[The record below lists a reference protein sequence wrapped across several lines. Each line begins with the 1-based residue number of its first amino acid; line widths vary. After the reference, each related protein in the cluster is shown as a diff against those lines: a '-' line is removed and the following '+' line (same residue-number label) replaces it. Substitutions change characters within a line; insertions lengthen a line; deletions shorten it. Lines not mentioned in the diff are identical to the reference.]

1 MVKEDW
7 KKKKVFCLVLIT
19 ALFVGLFALEAFA
32 ASWAAPSFS
41 PGDSTQTGNETKT
54 SASGTAAN
62 VNISSQ
68 TKQWIYRIRK
78 SDGVIVSNQ
87 LRFPST
93 GSHSLGYNLDGY
105 GNSLGRNGYEYRLNV
120 AYYSQASGIGS
131 SYGVFTP

>member
-1 MVKEDW
+1 M
-7 KKKKVFCLVLIT
+7 KKVFSLLLLI
-19 ALFVGLFALEAFA
+19 ALFVGLFVLGASA

-41 PGDSTQTGNETKT
+41 PGDSTQTGNEKKT
-54 SASGTAAN
+54 NATGTAAN

-78 SDGVIVSNQ
+78 NDGVFASDQ

-105 GNSLGRNGYEYRLNV
+105 GNSLGRNGYEFRLNV